1 MSCAK
6 CRAFHY
12 SDAIMSRVVSQIT
25 AVSIVYSIICSSAD
39 QIKHQSSA
47 SPTFVRGIH
56 RWPEDSPYKGPVRR
70 NFISDD
76 VIMWFPPHLLIRAK
90 FANPIQRNTDSTITS
105 KWIWQH
111 NTNVRYYSSI
121 LVLSFHFVH
130 RQNCS
135 PVYYSSGGHIGG
147 MYLSNCSYIIYVFFV
162 GSDRLYDNRDIT
174 YRWPQT
180 KCQRMVS
187 IRRGKSSCCPG
198 AFARLLLEKNHMI
211 SKTVYY

>member
-47 SPTFVRGIH
+47 SLTFVRGIH

-70 NFISDD
+70 NFIFDD

-147 MYLSNCSYIIYVFFV
+147 MYLSNCSYIIYVFLSDQIGFMTIGISHIV
-162 GSDRLYDNRDIT
+162 GLKRNVNEWSQLEEENR
-174 YRWPQT
+174 
-180 KCQRMVS
+180 VVV
-187 IRRGKSSCCPG
+187 PG
-198 AFARLLLEKNHMI
+198 HLQG
-211 SKTVYY
+211 YC